1 MKTRLLLVIGIMII
15 SSGMMVLAVDNY
27 LTQSHDES
35 ILNQIMIDCY
45 DENRHNPSVN
55 SSDNPDK
62 LRFRNDTHF
71 IDNVD
76 CMWTENDVFVSDAKP
91 INAFSNGITEII
103 NPKHGQ
109 LKYYVTQQVI
119 DDEYL
124 GKTVT
129 EWQNVE
135 QSELEMQHE
144 VVSDHKFYY
153 NLGQLLMKNEMT
165 YQIQMLG
172 IENADDDFVVLS
184 GYSLDSLPPHIG
196 FSSIIRAT
204 DGRYYLLQGGTHAN
218 QVNYYKT
225 TQLQYPDETKF
236 PEIKSITSVSHDGRV
251 PRISIAEVDG
261 KDLKSDPYHVILSE
275 PGSVEFFNETPGK
288 LTVYLNRE
296 GVEEFSFA
304 TSQSI
309 STRSNSG
316 MTFPFDEPGVYSF
329 HAKVPTNINGKEYEL
344 NAGGAITVLAE
355 DMGNLPKPVQM
366 EIAKMM
372 LISSGLP
379 ISSMGQQGTDDVI
392 SIRLNG
398 AIEKLLP
405 ESKPYYVKAAQHLM
419 PFDIKIVL
427 R

>member
-1 MKTRLLLVIGIMII
+1 
-15 SSGMMVLAVDNY
+15 
-27 LTQSHDES
+27 
-35 ILNQIMIDCY
+35 
-45 DENRHNPSVN
+45 
-55 SSDNPDK
+55 
-62 LRFRNDTHF
+62 
-71 IDNVD
+71 
-76 CMWTENDVFVSDAKP
+76 
-91 INAFSNGITEII
+91 
-103 NPKHGQ
+103 
-109 LKYYVTQQVI
+109 
-119 DDEYL
+119 
-124 GKTVT
+124 
-129 EWQNVE
+129 
-135 QSELEMQHE
+135 
-144 VVSDHKFYY
+144 
-153 NLGQLLMKNEMT
+153 
-165 YQIQMLG
+165 
-172 IENADDDFVVLS
+172 
-184 GYSLDSLPPHIG
+184 
-196 FSSIIRAT
+196 
-204 DGRYYLLQGGTHAN
+204 
-218 QVNYYKT
+218 
-225 TQLQYPDETKF
+225 
-236 PEIKSITSVSHDGRV
+236 
-251 PRISIAEVDG
+251 
-261 KDLKSDPYHVILSE
+261 LKSDPYHVILSE